1 MGGIC
6 SSFSAAN
13 SDWSSPTT
21 EISRKSA
28 GSSMSIRT
36 IFSNSK
42 GSDSSVIMVS
52 PSKTISQ
59 PFKAKHKQ
67 EEDRETP
74 HTLRLSK
81 ESIIINLKRRVRRRN
96 PKIAQLKKQF
106 ENIMKFFDLSVHDN
120 VFENVN
126 AIINY
131 FDQNKSK
138 EEVSMKLSKIVFDSY
153 NRDKRGWLDASD
165 LKKFCK
171 DLLYMCG
178 HTNITDKD
186 VNDIV
191 ERLQNLIRA
200 QNYQKLSFEL
210 FWSSN
215 IMKGAIL
222 NAEGQLDESNVVF
235 NPHLST
241 EQLMFIGNLKSR
253 ELKKEFD
260 WFFTFFDFKPTGNL
274 LRDISLFMTVLTNS
288 DYDSPS
294 PFFDTKEITT
304 VQRKLQSRLLRYI
317 FEYYDKDGSGVI
329 ERNELVDFIQDVQEA
344 LYKNSDVPEDEDN
357 ISELVDEML
366 HDCDVDG
373 DGNISYHE
381 ILPHLPSV
389 FVRMRSQ
396 IS

>member
-1 MGGIC
+1 MI
-6 SSFSAAN
+6 
-13 SDWSSPTT
+13 
-21 EISRKSA
+21 I
-28 GSSMSIRT
+28 
-36 IFSNSK
+36 
-42 GSDSSVIMVS
+42 VI
-52 PSKTISQ
+52 KLLDYLLI
-59 PFKAKHKQ
+59 
-67 EEDRETP
+67 
-74 HTLRLSK
+74 L
-81 ESIIINLKRRVRRRN
+81 II
-96 PKIAQLKKQF
+96 
-106 ENIMKFFDLSVHDN
+106 E
-120 VFENVN
+120 
-126 AIINY
+126 
-131 FDQNKSK
+131 
-138 EEVSMKLSKIVFDSY
+138 
-153 NRDKRGWLDASD
+153 
-165 LKKFCK
+165 
-171 DLLYMCG
+171 
-178 HTNITDKD
+178 D

-222 NAEGQLDESNVVF
+222 NADGQLDESNVVF

-274 LRDISLFMTVLTNS
+274 LRDINLFMTVLTNT
-288 DYDSPS
+288 DTDAPS

-329 ERNELVDFIQDVQEA
+329 ERDELVDFIQDVQEA
-344 LYKNSDVPEDEDN
+344 LYKNSDIPEDEDN

-389 FVRMRSQ
+389 FVRMRNQ